1 MYHYVENIL
10 KKVNLINKNMK
21 IDFITLSNII
31 FKDKNNYKLVTDEEK
46 ESNFFILN
54 RKFAFKFLKQAQF
67 FNNKNINKSSSM
79 DLWYQFFYNT
89 TNGTPAWW
97 WLTKTNKKTKSDIS
111 NTDLKMVK
119 QYHELT
125 NNDIKFLSIYFK
137 DYLKNEIKR
146 IKKFSN

>member
-1 MYHYVENIL
+1 
-10 KKVNLINKNMK
+10 MK